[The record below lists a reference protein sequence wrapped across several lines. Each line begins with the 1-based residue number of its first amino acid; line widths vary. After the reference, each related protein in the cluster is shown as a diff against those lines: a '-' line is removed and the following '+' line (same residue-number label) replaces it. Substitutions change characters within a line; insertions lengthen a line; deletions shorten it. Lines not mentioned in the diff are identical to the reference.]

1 MDCVAVVPHD
11 LAADALW
18 LLDSQVNVILRKP
31 GFWNLLALGDLECAT
46 CVWILRKPGFW
57 NLLALGD
64 LECATCV
71 WILLPCLVTIVLQHP
86 SVLTMVLIN
95 VPANGLSLGCCCSSR
110 QLEGFCLVR
119 DFAVLVTLDWQTLVA
134 NLMQVRNA

>member
-1 MDCVAVVPHD
+1 MDCVAVVPHN

-46 CVWILRKPGFW
+46 G
-57 NLLALGD
+57 
-64 LECATCV
+64 V

-86 SVLTMVLIN
+86 SVLAMVLIN

-110 QLEGFCLVR
+110 QLEGFCLVS

-134 NLMQVRNA
+134 NLIQVGNA